1 MACNSRF
8 KQIIELDTDYFKA
21 LSDSDIIPK
30 EAKPI
35 LKNLARYGFY
45 LYNKYFDKNY
55 LFDKY
60 FNKETGI
67 VLQRVKYEIKH
78 CGSLKYIHKKI
89 VTTVNI
95 NNDPLFDT
103 AYIKISD
110 NTYVYSDNDE
120 FSMNF
125 DNTNNELVTKVE
137 GAMIRDNNL
146 IYNLI
151 KLKEI
156 YNRYFNKE
164 DDFNK

>member
-45 LYNKYFDKNY
+45 LYNEY
-55 LFDKY
+55 FDKY

-67 VLQRVKYEIKH
+67 VLQRVKYEIRYY
-78 CGSLKYIHKKI
+78 GSLKYIHKKI

>member
-1 MACNSRF
+1 MF
-8 KQIIELDTDYFKA
+8 KQIIELDEDYFKI
-21 LSDSDIIPK
+21 LNNNDIIPK

-35 LKNLARYGFY
+35 LRNLARYGFY
-45 LYNKYFDKNY
+45 LYSDNEYFD
-55 LFDKY
+55 
-60 FNKETGI
+60 KETGI
-67 VLQRVKYEIKH
+67 TLQRVKYEIRH
-78 CGSLKYIHKKI
+78 CGSFNIHTKI

-110 NTYVYSDNDE
+110 KTDVYSDNDE

-125 DNTNNELVTKVE
+125 DNTNNELITKVE
-137 GAMIRDNNL
+137 GAVIRDNNL

-156 YNRYFNKE
+156 YNKYFNNE
-164 DDFNK
+164 EGI

>member
-1 MACNSRF
+1 MF
-8 KQIIELDTDYFKA
+8 KQIIELDEDYFEI
-21 LSDSDIIPK
+21 LNDRDIIPK

-35 LKNLARYGFY
+35 LRNLARYGFY
-45 LYNKYFDKNY
+45 LYNGYYDE
-55 LFDKY
+55 Y

-67 VLQRVKYEIKH
+67 VLQRIKYEIKH
-78 CGSLKYIHKKI
+78 CDSLKYIHKKI

-110 NTYVYSDNDE
+110 STYVYSDDNE

-125 DNTNNELVTKVE
+125 DNTNNELITKVE

-156 YNRYFNKE
+156 YNKYFNNE
-164 DDFNK
+164 ENI